1 MLTAVVGVGGPA
13 AAVVGG
19 ARLARHRFPAVHWSV
34 IGLPT
39 TVARMH
45 LTYRDV
51 MDSCG
56 LTATPSR
63 RARASARL
71 RNTSPVPATPRR
83 GRLRPNTGGFTIRLR
98 MRPGQDPS
106 DFTAAS
112 DRLRHAW
119 GVQAVHVRSVE
130 SGWVELRVL
139 GRDVLKDVR
148 MPRVRSDFL
157 RVPIALR
164 IDGLPHVRDFRSV
177 PHELVLGATQSG
189 KSMYQRALVRG
200 IAPQPVAL
208 VGIDCK
214 WGVELAPF
222 APRLSALATDPDLAE
237 NLLNV
242 LVDEMEDRYLL
253 IRRSQGLSLDDEDAE
268 ITSDI
273 WGLPKDERPPPIVL
287 LLDEIAELFLTA
299 GGKEE
304 EKRRQRIVNALI
316 RLAQLGRAAGIYLEA
331 CGQRFGA
338 ELGNGATMLRA
349 QLTGRVCHRVND
361 EASARMALADIGDDA
376 VMAATAIHA
385 DRPGTAVAADTSG
398 GWTHIRTPEHDLA
411 DVSWACVE
419 YAHMVPDMPSLAPFA
434 PSVTLAATP
443 VPATVKAP

>member
-1 MLTAVVGVGGPA
+1 M
-13 AAVVGG
+13 
-19 ARLARHRFPAVHWSV
+19 ARYRYPSVHWSV
-34 IGLPT
+34 IGLPV
-39 TVARMH
+39 TVARVH
-45 LTYRDV
+45 LAYRDV
-51 MDSCG
+51 MESCG

-71 RNTSPVPATPRR
+71 RNSAPVAATPRR
-83 GRLRPNTGGFTIRLR
+83 GRLRPNASGFTLRLR

-106 DFTAAS
+106 DFEAAS

-119 GVQAVHVRSVE
+119 GVEAVHVRAVE

-139 GRDVLKDVR
+139 GWDVLEDVR
-148 MPRVRSDFL
+148 MPRTRPSLL

-164 IDGLPHVRDFRSV
+164 ADGVPHWRDFREV
-177 PHELVLGATQSG
+177 PHELNLGATKSG
-189 KSMYQRALVRG
+189 KSMYQRSLVRG
-200 IAPQPVAL
+200 LAPQPVAL

-222 APRLSALATDPDLAE
+222 APRLSALATDPEQAE
-237 NLLNV
+237 EV
-242 LVDEMEDRYLL
+242 LGVLIAEMEDRYLL
-253 IRRSQGLSLDDEDAE
+253 IRRSQGISLDDEDSE

-273 WGLPKDERPPPIVL
+273 WDLPESERPVPIVV

-299 GGKEE
+299 GGKPEE
-304 EKRRQRIVNALI
+304 QRRQRIVNVLI
-316 RLAQLGRAAGIYLEA
+316 RLAQLGRAAGIYLEV

-376 VMAATAIHA
+376 VTAATSIHA

-398 GWTHIRTPEHDLA
+398 GWTHIRTPHHTLA
-411 DVSWACVE
+411 DVAWACAE
-419 YAHMVPDMPSLAPFA
+419 NAHMVPDLPALAPFA
-434 PSVTLAATP
+434 PAVTLATAP
-443 VPATVKAP
+443 GAVAVKSA